1 MSDSP
6 EEVRARIHAE
16 ELAKGSDPRVA
27 EARSKAAEAR
37 AREGLPIDPQEAWK
51 AKLAKAGGTVS
62 ETPAPQAAA
71 STPPEE
77 PQPETSVT
85 SEPAPSAEAAPEST
99 AAPEPVPE
107 PSTAPAAAA
116 ATQAAPAP
124 AREPEPAWEPEVGDV
139 VEPYDEAKVTT
150 VAGIKVV
157 DSRIPAR
164 VMLVL
169 LIIPMWAILYL
180 LAAGSSDV
188 GRASTGCVV
197 SKDHSFV
204 CFQSRHEE
212 KPGGGG
218 GGH

>member
-27 EARSKAAEAR
+27 EARAKAAEAR
-37 AREGLPIDPQEAWK
+37 AKEGLPIDPQEAWK

-62 ETPAPQAAA
+62 QAQPAPQEAADPAEAPADQAA
-71 STPPEE
+71 SEQ
-77 PQPETSVT
+77 PQPE
-85 SEPAPSAEAAPEST
+85 AEAAPEPDAPSEV
-99 AAPEPVPE
+99 AA
-107 PSTAPAAAA
+107 
-116 ATQAAPAP
+116 QAAPAP
-124 AREPEPAWEPEVGDV
+124 DAGVAAGQAPPAPEPEPAWEPEVGDV
-139 VEPYDEAKVTT
+139 VEPFDEPKVTT
-150 VAGIKVV
+150 VAGIKVA

-164 VMLVL
+164 LMLVL

-197 SKDHSFV
+197 SADHSFV
-204 CFQSRHEE
+204 CFQPRHEE
-212 KPGGGG
+212 KGGG